1 MTQLFTASDYA
12 KIHSIVFQ
20 PDYPGYKPNVIES
33 PNGDGKLDTEKR
45 YAHVAGKY
53 LKEYTDHK
61 PFTSK
66 YVPGELE
73 ELAAHEYSKIV
84 RNKNSDILSAYL
96 DKAHD
101 LSLQIAISIGVPKPF
116 WPDKRYGALRVLEY
130 GPTAVTNPHTDFDL
144 FTLSCY
150 RNLPEYFKYMDL
162 VNGKTTYDDFV
173 TLNRS
178 SKLLKTAQE
187 LNSQIHFGEIL
198 EVIDNKTFKA
208 NPHEVV
214 ASGGAWQYSAVY
226 FAIPSH
232 EAKLGN
238 GLTIKEW
245 LDERLSRSRYE
256 K

>member
-12 KIHSIVFQ
+12 TIHSLVFR
-20 PDYPGYKPNVIES
+20 DNYPGYKPNVIES

-45 YAHVAGKY
+45 YAHVAEKY
-53 LKEYTDHK
+53 L
-61 PFTSK
+61 
-66 YVPGELE
+66 
-73 ELAAHEYSKIV
+73 
-84 RNKNSDILSAYL
+84 NKDIADYPRDSVLSAYL
-96 DKAHD
+96 DKAHT
-101 LSLQIAISIGVPKPF
+101 LALEVAISIGVPKPF
-116 WPDKRYGALRVLEY
+116 WPDKRYSTLRVLEY
-130 GPTAVTNPHTDFDL
+130 GPTAVTHPHKDFDL

-150 RNLPEYFKYMDL
+150 RNLPEYFKYTDL
-162 VNGKTTYDDFV
+162 VNGKTTYDDFA
-173 TLNRS
+173 TLKRS

-214 ASGGAWQYSAVY
+214 ASGGAWQYSIVY
-226 FAIPSH
+226 FAVPNH
-232 EAKLGN
+232 DAKLGS
-238 GLTIKEW
+238 GLTVKEW